1 MKTNRDTIKISVTVL
16 ISALA
21 GITILLM
28 HHVIVDLPEPA
39 PGQYYY
45 SKLAA
50 GNYTW
55 VSAALFLIAA
65 VAIKHFNAGNPF
77 AIGFGMVLIFPLI
90 SVAEATVYRGSHNL
104 IPFEFAM
111 HMLWALPSLAGAFG
125 YQLVRK
131 FTSAKEGQ

>member
-1 MKTNRDTIKISVTVL
+1 MKANRDALKISVTVL

-21 GITILLM
+21 GIAILLM
-28 HHVIVDLPEPA
+28 HHLITDLPEPA

-65 VAIKHFNAGNPF
+65 VIIKYLNDGNPF

-90 SVAEATVYRGSHNL
+90 SVTEAVVYRGSHNL

-111 HMLWALPSLAGAFG
+111 HTLWALPSLTGAFG
-125 YQLVRK
+125 YHLVRK
-131 FTSAKEGQ
+131 FTSAREGQ

>member
-1 MKTNRDTIKISVTVL
+1 MKTNRDTTKISVTVL

-21 GITILLM
+21 GIIILFL
-28 HHVIVDLPEPA
+28 HHLIADLPEPD

-50 GNYTW
+50 MNFTW
-55 VSAALFLIAA
+55 ASAALFLIAA
-65 VAIKHFNAGNPF
+65 AVIKHFNEGNPF

-125 YQLVRK
+125 YQLVK
-131 FTSAKEGQ
+131 NVTSATEEQ

>member
-1 MKTNRDTIKISVTVL
+1 LKTNRDTIKISLTVL

-21 GITILLM
+21 GITILLL
-28 HHVIVDLPEPA
+28 HHFVAGLPEPA

-65 VAIKHFNAGNPF
+65 IAIKHFNDGNPF

-90 SVAEATVYRGSHNL
+90 SIAEATVYRGSHNL

-111 HMLWALPSLAGAFG
+111 HMLWALPSLTGAFG

-131 FTSAKEGQ
+131 VTSAKEGH